1 MNNIGNDNNTTSP
14 YQTTKRAETYT
25 IVGTVVTIFNF
36 LVYTFIARVIFNNN
50 ELLWLDSIIAYLI
63 STFLAYFLHSRIT
76 WKESRPSKIGITNFF
91 IWNFITAIII
101 SPLLTWVFG
110 FATSIYDLTFSISS
124 YFHLPFDYNF
134 IESTEI
140 FIFTTI
146 ITMIF
151 NYTFYNKFVF
161 STNIE
166 KKSSESE
173 IHTKFSQNKVSII
186 IPIYNTAKYLP
197 ACLNS
202 VLKQTHQNLEVILI
216 DDGSTDNSS
225 QIAQQYAKQDARIQI
240 ITQKN
245 SGQSAARNKGLSIA
259 TGTFVSFVDSDDQ
272 VKPTFISEL
281 LSSFNEQTS
290 LSVCGIHYKR
300 LKQKTANDVYINQL
314 RSRNKNESKKAYIL
328 YLLALDGRLYSSVNK
343 LYRTKIAQECHFDES
358 LNFAE
363 DTKFVLDYLKKS
375 QGEISFVLQPL
386 YIYNFGTD
394 TSTIKSTAINWQ
406 NWQTSFN
413 NLKKWLGKNPSF
425 KEKFWLHM
433 VYLRWRIS
441 YIRSK
446 RRAK

>member
-1 MNNIGNDNNTTSP
+1 M
-14 YQTTKRAETYT
+14 
-25 IVGTVVTIFNF
+25 
-36 LVYTFIARVIFNNN
+36 
-50 ELLWLDSIIAYLI
+50 
-63 STFLAYFLHSRIT
+63 
-76 WKESRPSKIGITNFF
+76 
-91 IWNFITAIII
+91 
-101 SPLLTWVFG
+101 
-110 FATSIYDLTFSISS
+110 
-124 YFHLPFDYNF
+124 
-134 IESTEI
+134 
-140 FIFTTI
+140 
-146 ITMIF
+146 
-151 NYTFYNKFVF
+151 
-161 STNIE
+161 
-166 KKSSESE
+166 
-173 IHTKFSQNKVSII
+173 
-186 IPIYNTAKYLP
+186 
-197 ACLNS
+197 
-202 VLKQTHQNLEVILI
+202 LKQTHQNLEVILI
-216 DDGSTDNSS
+216 DDGSTDNSN
-225 QIAQQYAKQDARIQI
+225 QIAQQYAKQDARIKI

-272 VKPTFISEL
+272 VKPTFISAL

-300 LKQKTANDVYINQL
+300 LKQKTANDVYINH
-314 RSRNKNESKKAYIL
+314 KNESKKAYIL

-343 LYRTKIAQECHFDES
+343 LYRTKIAQECRFDES